1 MTKNRKKKRHKAPEA
16 PADGLTPAAVSDQ
29 TTPEPIP
36 FEDMEIDDW
45 EVKIYQT
52 VLRREKKESR
62 MPDWD
67 DIFAMEEPL
76 HRLMGGLTLFHD
88 LAYGVRLDSTV
99 RTDGLVFLV
108 HALSREADRLYR
120 LRHGREPNYG

>member
-1 MTKNRKKKRHKAPEA
+1 MTKNKKKKRRKAPEDRA
-16 PADGLTPAAVSDQ
+16 NGLTPAAAPDE

-36 FEDMEIDDW
+36 FEDMVIDDW

-52 VLRREKKESR
+52 IRRREKKESR

-88 LAYGVRLDSTV
+88 LAYGVRPDSMV

>member
-1 MTKNRKKKRHKAPEA
+1 MTKNRKKKRRKAPEGRTELA
-16 PADGLTPAAVSDQ
+16 TPNETA
-29 TTPEPIP
+29 PEPVA
-36 FEDMEIDDW
+36 FEDMDIDDW

-52 VLRREKKESR
+52 IRRREKKESR

-76 HRLMGGLTLFHD
+76 HRLMGGLTLFHN
-88 LAYGVRLDSTV
+88 LAYGVRPDSTV

>member
-1 MTKNRKKKRHKAPEA
+1 
-16 PADGLTPAAVSDQ
+16 
-29 TTPEPIP
+29 
-36 FEDMEIDDW
+36 
-45 EVKIYQT
+45 
-52 VLRREKKESR
+52 EKKESR

-120 LRHGREPNYG
+120 LRYGREPNYG

>member
-1 MTKNRKKKRHKAPEA
+1 MTKERKKKKKKAPKDRA
-16 PADGLTPAAVSDQ
+16 KLDVTPAAAPDE
-29 TTPEPIP
+29 TAPTP

-120 LRHGREPNYG
+120 LRYGREPNYG

>member
-1 MTKNRKKKRHKAPEA
+1 MTKNRKKKRRKA
-16 PADGLTPAAVSDQ
+16 PADGLTPAAAPDE

-52 VLRREKKESR
+52 IRRREKKGR
-62 MPDWD
+62 GLPDWD
-67 DIFAMEEPL
+67 DLFAMEEPL
-76 HRLMGGLTLFHD
+76 HRLMGGLTLFQD

-120 LRHGREPNYG
+120 LRYGSEPNYG

>member
-1 MTKNRKKKRHKAPEA
+1 MTKERKKKKRKAPEDRA
-16 PADGLTPAAVSDQ
+16 KPDAQDRDDGLTPAAAPDEAAPAPVA
-29 TTPEPIP
+29 
-36 FEDMEIDDW
+36 FEDIDIDDW

-52 VLRREKKESR
+52 VRRREQKESR

-88 LAYGVRLDSTV
+88 LA
-99 RTDGLVFLV
+99 
-108 HALSREADRLYR
+108 
-120 LRHGREPNYG
+120 

>member
-1 MTKNRKKKRHKAPEA
+1 MTKNKKKKRRKAPEA
-16 PADGLTPAAVSDQ
+16 PADGLTPAAAPDQ
-29 TTPEPIP
+29 TTPAPIP

-52 VLRREKKESR
+52 VRRREKKESR